1 MYNKNKIVIF
11 DWGGIIESH
20 REGEYSLNTAI
31 TNFIKHFNNKVN
43 ENNLIERYF
52 DVCTGQ
58 VKEGNKED
66 TWFNKIRIE
75 FDLQCNED
83 EFYKFYEEEF
93 NRIEYYKDV
102 VEYAHSLKSK
112 CKIGILSNLGKV
124 DIARLDKQVD
134 LKVFDYV
141 WLSCELKCSKPNE
154 KVYKIVE
161 KDCSISPNNI
171 LFIDD
176 VQKNLEP
183 AKERGWKTCN
193 AYGYELNKIR
203 NSVEKFINE

>member
-1 MYNKNKIVIF
+1 MCT
-11 DWGGIIESH
+11 S
-20 REGEYSLNTAI
+20 
-31 TNFIKHFNNKVN
+31 KV
-43 ENNLIERYF
+43 E
-52 DVCTGQ
+52 
-58 VKEGNKED
+58 EGNKED
-66 TWFNKIRIE
+66 TWFDKIRNE
-75 FDLQCNED
+75 FNLQCSED
-83 EFYKFYEEEF
+83 DFYKFYEEEF

-141 WLSCELKCSKPNE
+141 WLSYELKCSKPNE

-161 KDCSISPNNI
+161 KDCNISPNNI

-183 AKERGWKTCN
+183 AKERG
-193 AYGYELNKIR
+193 
-203 NSVEKFINE
+203 

>member
-83 EFYKFYEEEF
+83 EFYEEEF

-102 VEYAHSLKSK
+102 VEYTHSLKSK

>member
-1 MYNKNKIVIF
+1 M
-11 DWGGIIESH
+11 
-20 REGEYSLNTAI
+20 
-31 TNFIKHFNNKVN
+31 
-43 ENNLIERYF
+43 
-52 DVCTGQ
+52 
-58 VKEGNKED
+58 
-66 TWFNKIRIE
+66 
-75 FDLQCNED
+75 
-83 EFYKFYEEEF
+83 
-93 NRIEYYKDV
+93 
-102 VEYAHSLKSK
+102 
-112 CKIGILSNLGKV
+112 